1 MIDFAWLAVAS
12 ALLAA
17 LLIVIAMTRNG
28 PQDIRRTRILQC
40 FLDKQNRLFAREFG
54 IRKYEGM

>member
-1 MIDFAWLAVAS
+1 MAYLRQAKFKKPSSWQTKGSVQVIDFAWLAVAS

-28 PQDIRRTRILQC
+28 PQDIRRTRI
-40 FLDKQNRLFAREFG
+40 
-54 IRKYEGM
+54 